1 MTRRSDR
8 SRNLPLLDWGDQL
21 RQAKRERRTLGRRV
35 AVIGAGIAFVGL
47 TIAFPPAPRLV
58 WNASASAP
66 IGLYA
71 VTPGAT
77 VEPGDMVIARVPDPS
92 RMMAAERRYIPAN
105 VPLVKR
111 VVAAAG
117 DEVCALGREIFVDG
131 TWVVERRASD
141 AKGRPMPW
149 WSGCVRLRG
158 RQLFLLMS
166 DSPGSFDGRYFGVT
180 DGGLVV
186 GKARLLWAR

>member
-1 MTRRSDR
+1 MTKRHDR
-8 SRNLPLLDWGDQL
+8 SRNLPLLEWGDQL
-21 RQAKRERRTLGRRV
+21 RQAKRNRRALGRRV
-35 AVIGAGIAFVGL
+35 AIIGAGITLIGL
-47 TIAFPPAPRLV
+47 TIVFPPAPRLV

-77 VEPGDMVIARVPDPS
+77 AKPGDMVIARVPDAS

-111 VVAAAG
+111 VAAASG
-117 DEVCALGREIFVDG
+117 DEVCALGREIFVNG
-131 TWVVERRASD
+131 TWVVERRVAD